1 MDQHVGKKLF
11 IVTCLGYLTFGLL
24 NTCIGPLLEQFAV
37 NNSVSVATIGSLL
50 TALFAGGLLAQ
61 IILGPHTDKWGQQ
74 RWLAVSFLVMPV
86 FLTAGTFTRSYPLTI
101 GLFFIAGMGYGIA
114 VLTGN
119 TVVTRIFEENSIAP
133 LNWLNVFFGIGDVIG
148 PLLVSLTITLWNNG
162 MIAVWIGA
170 AAMMATA
177 AALIIFFY
185 KIRVGR
191 QPDAGVT
198 AAGKLKLSPFLI
210 SLIFLVLTY
219 VGTEIAVG
227 NWTTTYLHMTA
238 SMVVEKAALATSG
251 FWLAL
256 TLGRLM
262 GALTGN
268 RLGAKRLLMLSLG
281 ISAAG
286 AMLFIFSF
294 GHVAWSIAAVM
305 VLGLG
310 FGAIF
315 PTLFGLMSTTYKHNS
330 SKPGSLLTAT
340 ASLSGMAL
348 PWLVG
353 ITFTSLGIRSMTFF
367 VAALICLLWIGLF
380 INLKTHD
387 KIKVDGN

>member
-1 MDQHVGKKLF
+1 MDLREGKKLF
-11 IVTCLGYLTFGLL
+11 FVICAGYFTFGLL
-24 NTCIGPLLEQFAV
+24 NTSIGPLLEQFAD

-50 TALFAGGLLAQ
+50 TALFTGGLLAQ
-61 IILGPHTDKWGQQ
+61 LLLGPHMDNWGQH
-74 RWLAVSFLVMPV
+74 RWLAVSFLVMPA
-86 FLTAGTFTRSYPLTI
+86 FLTAATFTRFYPLTV
-101 GLFFIAGMGYGIA
+101 GLFFLAGLGYGTA

-133 LNWLNVFFGIGDVIG
+133 LNWLNVFFGVGDVVG
-148 PLLVSLTITLWNNG
+148 PLLVSFTLSLGQNG
-162 MIAVWIGA
+162 MTAIWIGSV
-170 AAMMATA
+170 MMA
-177 AALIIFFY
+177 LIAGVLLLSFY
-185 KIRVGR
+185 KTKIGS
-191 QPDAGVT
+191 QPVAS
-198 AAGKLKLSPFLI
+198 AASTGKLNLSPFLI

-238 SMVVEKAALATSG
+238 SMAVEKAALATSG

-268 RLGAKRLLMLSLG
+268 RLGANRLLILSFG
-281 ISAAG
+281 ISSAG
-286 AMLFIFSF
+286 AVLFILGF

-315 PTLFGLMSTTYKHNS
+315 PTLFGLMSTTYKQNS

-367 VAALICLLWIGLF
+367 VAGLILLLWIGLYV
-380 INLKTHD
+380 NLKTR
-387 KIKVDGN
+387 KKNPV